1 MSSFFCFYH
10 WLFEACLSIQSLSI
24 FICIFLNCGV
34 DVQITKLTFYWWLKE
49 KDGIWKPTRNR
60 KRRVKCSLCFFFHP
74 LIKHPGLSP
83 HSSPSNKSWHYF
95 TTAVASQNVTTK
107 PLNILKRCLLWKHG
121 YFVWH
126 LVFISL
132 LHFFLSLS
140 PLSQKCIIY
149 IKHTFGIQREKK
161 KALLFHFV
169 IKGIVLRGT
178 KLSYFSLFSI
188 LKYFLI
194 ISTNY
199 YISAL
204 VSFYFDIFENNIKF
218 LSFSLCLRTAPGW
231 EWKRMSTDIKDIFQ
245 KVLLYINIFL
255 NSI

>member
-1 MSSFFCFYH
+1 MFTLKTRLFCLTSRFH
-10 WLFEACLSIQSLSI
+10 FPSALFSLS
-24 FICIFLNCGV
+24 FPSF
-34 DVQITKLTFYWWLKE
+34 TKMHYLHQTHLWYS
-49 KDGIWKPTRNR
+49 TR
-60 KRRVKCSLCFFFHP
+60 KKKCSF
-74 LIKHPGLSP
+74 
-83 HSSPSNKSWHYF
+83 
-95 TTAVASQNVTTK
+95 
-107 PLNILKRCLLWKHG
+107 
-121 YFVWH
+121 
-126 LVFISL
+126 
-132 LHFFLSLS
+132 
-140 PLSQKCIIY
+140 
-149 IKHTFGIQREKK
+149 
-161 KALLFHFV
+161 LFHFV

-199 YISAL
+199 YIGAL

-231 EWKRMSTDIKDIFQ
+231 EWKRMSADIKDIFQ